1 MKSNNFPDKEMLDM
15 PPDLEG
21 ITRPKK
27 KAKTKLFKLR
37 IRGIGNAALVLQTYA
52 ETEKDAIKY
61 VKNRWADCKVEVL
74 KWKELI

>member
-1 MKSNNFPDKEMLDM
+1 MQSSNFRDKEILNM

-21 ITRPKK
+21 VTRPNK

-74 KWKELI
+74 K